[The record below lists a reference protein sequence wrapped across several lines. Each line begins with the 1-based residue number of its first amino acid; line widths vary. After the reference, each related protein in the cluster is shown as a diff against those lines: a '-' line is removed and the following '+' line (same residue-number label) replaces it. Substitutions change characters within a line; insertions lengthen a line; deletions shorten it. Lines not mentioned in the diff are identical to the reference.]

1 MTGRRA
7 EEAGIGFERG
17 RLEPAGET
25 GSCMYYVME
34 GIGYIEKN
42 NQKEDWFAEFFLPDH
57 IRLRCVIFC
66 IVQ

>member
-42 NQKEDWFAEFFLPDH
+42 NQKKDCL
-57 IRLRCVIFC
+57 IL
-66 IVQ
+66 

>member
-7 EEAGIGFERG
+7 EEAGIGFARG

-42 NQKEDWFAEFFLPDH
+42 NQKKDWRCQFFPFNH
-57 IRLRCVIFC
+57 IRLCGVVFCVI
-66 IVQ
+66 Q